1 MLGWFASAQATS
13 ASSGARKE
21 WPISVNSYSTRGG
34 ISATRGHRDRAQSGE
49 DRLPAEGKGDA
60 WNKDGLAEL
69 LRGHDAVVR
78 ALSAL
83 FVEGEFRL
91 GKDALLTI
99 DKGSSISFE
108 DCAVALVDEIE
119 KPAHSRQR
127 FTVGY

>member
-1 MLGWFASAQATS
+1 MVRVSPGDQRFEWGKKRVADLGQFVFD
-13 ASSGARKE
+13 ARRDLGGTRS
-21 WPISVNSYSTRGG
+21 PPSHAIRRRSTPRPTKK
-34 ISATRGHRDRAQSGE
+34 A
-49 DRLPAEGKGDA
+49 DA

-91 GKDALLTI
+91 GKDALLAS

-108 DCAVALVDEIE
+108 DYAIALVDEIE
-119 KPAHSRQR
+119 KPAHTRQR